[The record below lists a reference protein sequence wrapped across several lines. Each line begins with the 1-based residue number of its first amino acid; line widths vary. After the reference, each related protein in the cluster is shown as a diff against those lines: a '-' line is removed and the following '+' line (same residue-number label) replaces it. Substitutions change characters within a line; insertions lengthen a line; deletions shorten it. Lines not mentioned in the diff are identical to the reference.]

1 MKHFIISLVLSIS
14 ILGLGACGGNS
25 ADLPPP
31 EEEAK
36 EVFQAVATPT
46 PVTTSTPEPSPTA
59 LPDSDYDGIPDAE
72 DNFPNCNDYAAY
84 SCSQKVRQE

>member
-14 ILGLGACGGNS
+14 ILGLGACGGSS

-36 EVFQAVATPT
+36 EVFQAVAT
-46 PVTTSTPEPSPTA
+46 STPEPSPTA
-59 LPDSDYDGIPDAE
+59 LPDRDSDGIPDAE